1 MRNYIERKR
10 VVLTLPLP
18 AYEQLQRLA
27 KETDRTIPGYVRF
40 LITQHLAKSGLSVY
54 VQENGSQQK

>member
-27 KETDRTIPGYVRF
+27 KETERTIPGYVRF
-40 LITQHLAKSGLSVY
+40 LITQHLAESGLSVY
-54 VQENGSQQK
+54 VQESSS

>member
-1 MRNYIERKR
+1 MHNYIERKR

-27 KETDRTIPGYVRF
+27 KETDRTIPGYIRF
-40 LITQHLAKSGLSVY
+40 LITQHLAESGLSVY
-54 VQENGSQQK
+54 VQESSSEQN

>member
-27 KETDRTIPGYVRF
+27 KETERTIPGYVRF
-40 LITQHLAKSGLSVY
+40 LITQHLAESGLSVY
-54 VQENGSQQK
+54 VQESSSEQN

>member
-1 MRNYIERKR
+1 MRNYIKRKR

-27 KETDRTIPGYVRF
+27 KETERTIPGYVRF
-40 LITQHLAKSGLSVY
+40 LITQHLAESGLSVY
-54 VQENGSQQK
+54 VQESSSEQN

>member
-27 KETDRTIPGYVRF
+27 KETERTIPGYVRF
-40 LITQHLAKSGLSVY
+40 LITQHLAESGLSVY
-54 VQENGSQQK
+54 VQESSFEQN